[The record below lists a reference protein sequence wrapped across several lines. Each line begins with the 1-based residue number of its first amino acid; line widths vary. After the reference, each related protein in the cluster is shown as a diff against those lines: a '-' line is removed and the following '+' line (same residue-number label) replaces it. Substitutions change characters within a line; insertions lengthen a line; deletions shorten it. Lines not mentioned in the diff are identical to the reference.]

1 MEVGQWPAEAA
12 YTTRMVWA
20 LNATVAACTVAPLLC
35 VLLRW
40 LCDLWSRKNP
50 RGGPQLPPGPAGVP
64 FLGCL
69 ETLFKGPNAKKAFA
83 WSSTYGPV
91 VRVKAGLSETIIL
104 NDLDSVRA
112 FLSHKD
118 MLDRSP
124 GWVQGASVDVGFSA
138 YGGKKWEVNRRFSL
152 KLLRELGYG
161 KADMQA
167 IIAEGC
173 EQLLNHITEARG
185 QPLDLFQLLL
195 ASASNN
201 IGVLLFGYRFPFDHP
216 KHQQLVGSIRDEF
229 MESRKKSLVSLL
241 PSSVAAFTRRLPFTT
256 AAALHKTMESVE
268 AFGADHPNR
277 HLRPTSTIQMRHH
290 PTTSANLLLAEN
302 FGRVRFSLTGNA
314 VGFLIP
320 ATVTVSAM
328 LMRILLLVA
337 ANVETVQ
344 KRIQREIDAVVGSER
359 PPTWD
364 DRYATPYTMAVMWEA
379 QRWHTLLPM
388 GLPRWAGQDVA
399 IGKYFVPKGST
410 IVPNIWAVHNDPKR
424 WSEPEKFDP
433 MRFLNKDGSLALEKL
448 KSVLPFSVGKRSCP
462 GEVFAPLEIYVYV
475 TRMLQK
481 FRIVPQAGSVL
492 DVNIGDDV
500 IMQPGRHM
508 FCCIPR
514 EPVSSSTGS

>member
-1 MEVGQWPAEAA
+1 
-12 YTTRMVWA
+12 
-20 LNATVAACTVAPLLC
+20 
-35 VLLRW
+35 
-40 LCDLWSRKNP
+40 
-50 RGGPQLPPGPAGVP
+50 
-64 FLGCL
+64 
-69 ETLFKGPNAKKAFA
+69 
-83 WSSTYGPV
+83 
-91 VRVKAGLSETIIL
+91 
-104 NDLDSVRA
+104 
-112 FLSHKD
+112 
-118 MLDRSP
+118 
-124 GWVQGASVDVGFSA
+124 
-138 YGGKKWEVNRRFSL
+138 
-152 KLLRELGYG
+152 
-161 KADMQA
+161 
-167 IIAEGC
+167 
-173 EQLLNHITEARG
+173 
-185 QPLDLFQLLL
+185 
-195 ASASNN
+195 
-201 IGVLLFGYRFPFDHP
+201 
-216 KHQQLVGSIRDEF
+216 
-229 MESRKKSLVSLL
+229 
-241 PSSVAAFTRRLPFTT
+241 
-256 AAALHKTMESVE
+256 
-268 AFGADHPNR
+268 
-277 HLRPTSTIQMRHH
+277 
-290 PTTSANLLLAEN
+290 
-302 FGRVRFSLTGNA
+302 
-314 VGFLIP
+314 
-320 ATVTVSAM
+320 M

-500 IMQPGRHM
+500 IMEPGRHM